1 MSLINPIQPTFS
13 GGEFSPS
20 IFPRVDIEKYRTGLK
35 TCRNFYIH
43 PHGGASN
50 RPGTKYMATA
60 KHADKMCVVNDF
72 VFSETQAYMLE
83 MGEHYIRFYTDQA
96 RIVADAGQPEW
107 DTGNA
112 YVVNDY
118 VTVLTS
124 TYLCINPDGST
135 GEPPAAHPDS
145 WANQVIYEIYSPYLE
160 ADLRK
165 LRLESSADV
174 IYITHQDYQ
183 TRTLSRY
190 GNADWRLEL
199 YKPVDGPFMTE
210 NTDENITLIASAVSG
225 SVSLTSSSALFD
237 EKHEGAL
244 WKLRHYIE
252 GQTDTQGFVGVATG
266 TGIKCFTTWRLITH
280 GTWTGKL
287 KIEKSSDNGVTWTT
301 LRTFTSADDFNVNTS
316 GTEDIETNPLPFQV
330 RLNMYEHSSGTCNA
344 DLTSDAFYQ
353 EGIMQ
358 ADTYHSA
365 TSLTCTV
372 IQKLGDIVATYSW
385 AEGSWSDYRGW
396 PGVSRFYQD
405 RLCFAGTYSEP
416 MTIWMT
422 QTANYTSFLRHSPLL
437 DTDGITTNLPSRQL
451 NAINGLIALKKLIAM
466 TSSSE
471 WTIGSG
477 AGAALTPNNFE
488 QSVEGYRGSYGVNPV
503 LVGNEAIYIQA
514 NGKVARN
521 FGYEFGSDSFTG
533 AELNILSK
541 HLFDKWYIVELA
553 YQQDPDSIIWA
564 LRDDGVLLGATYMRE
579 QEVVAWF
586 WVDTGTVAGND
597 IAEIESIA
605 AIPGEG
611 YDELWLAVKRG
622 DKRFIEVMSK
632 RIVESECITGGRI
645 FLPENSYFVD
655 CGVSYG
661 DNPMYITSIT
671 LVDPIMVTAED
682 HGFTNG
688 SIIRLDNIVDYATLN
703 ATSWTIGNATAN
715 TFHLLTE
722 VNS

>member
-1 MSLINPIQPTFS
+1 MPLINPIQPCFS
-13 GGEFSPS
+13 SGEFSPS
-20 IFPRVDIEKYRTGLK
+20 LFPRVDIEKYRTGLK

-50 RPGTKYMATA
+50 RPGTKHMAAA
-60 KHADKMCVVNDF
+60 KHADKMCVVNSF
-72 VFSETQAYMLE
+72 IFSETQAYMLE

-96 RIVADAGQPEW
+96 QIVADAGQDEW
-107 DTGNA
+107 ATGNA

-145 WANQVIYEIYSPYLE
+145 WTNQTIYEIYSPYLE

-174 IYITHQDYQ
+174 IYITHPDYQ

-199 YKPVDGPFMTE
+199 YEPVDGPFMAE
-210 NTDENITLIASAVSG
+210 NVDEDITLLASAVSG
-225 SVSLTSSSALFD
+225 SVSLNASTALFD
-237 EKHEGAL
+237 EEHEGAL

-252 GQTDTQGFVGVATG
+252 GQTDTQAFVGTGTG

-287 KIEKSSDNGVTWTT
+287 KIEKSTDGGVTWTT
-301 LRTFTSADDFNVNTS
+301 LRTFTSVDDFNVNTS

-330 RLNMYEHSSGTCNA
+330 RLNMYVHSAGTCNA

-358 ADTYHSA
+358 VDTYYSA

-372 IQKLGDIVATYSW
+372 IQELGATVKTYSW
-385 AEGSWSDYRGW
+385 AEGSWSNYRGW
-396 PGVSRFYQD
+396 PSVSRFFQD
-405 RLCFAGTYSEP
+405 RLCFAATPSEP

-422 QTANYTSFLRHSPLL
+422 QIGNYTSFLRHSPLL
-437 DTDGITTNLPSRQL
+437 DTDGITTRLPSRQL
-451 NAINGLIALKKLIAM
+451 NAINGLIALRKLIAL

-471 WTIGSG
+471 WTIGLDTG
-477 AGAALTPNNFE
+477 AVSSLE
-488 QSVEGYRGSYGVNPV
+488 QSVQGYRGSYGVNPT
-503 LVGNEAIYIQA
+503 LVGNEAIYIQS
-514 NGKVARN
+514 NGKVVRN

-553 YQQDPDSIIWA
+553 YQQDPDSIVWA
-564 LRDDGVLLGATYMRE
+564 LRDDGVLLGSTYMRE

-586 WVDTGTVAGND
+586 WLDTGTVAGND

-632 RIVESECITGGRI
+632 RIVEAECLTGGRI

-671 LVDPIMVTAED
+671 LVDPIMVTAEN
-682 HGFTNG
+682 HGFVNG
-688 SIIRLDNIVDYATLN
+688 DIIRLDNIVDYATLN
-703 ATSWTIGNATAN
+703 ASSWTIGNATAN

-722 VNS
+722 INS